1 MNKKNNKKIFKEKLL
16 KKIARLKTQ
25 LKILQNKVREYRTL
39 NKAVFEHSPVGITV
53 RLGSGELVSFNKA
66 WKKIWNLTYQ
76 KITEYEKM
84 CRGWG
89 VAQRYPYL
97 KKYISRV
104 QRIFDSGGEIF
115 IPEIH
120 VYNPE
125 TKFDKWVSQYYYA
138 IKNPQG
144 KVGHI
149 VTITQ
154 DITPQKKMLLAL
166 QESEEKFRT
175 IVNNVNLG
183 VYRSTAEPPGRLIQA
198 NPAFLKLFGY
208 NSIKQILKIPAE
220 KFYKNPGDRIQFL
233 KELIKN
239 GEVRDRELEMKRKDG
254 STFWAS
260 IYAKA
265 HLDEN
270 GYIKWIDGVI
280 EDVTER
286 KQMITTLQALSF
298 TDDLTGLYNRRG
310 FLTLA
315 EHQIKIAQ
323 RTNKPMLLLFIDM
336 DNLKDI
342 NDEFGHPM
350 GDQALIYTTKIL
362 KKTFRGSDIIARIGG
377 DEFVILTLE
386 TKKTKGE
393 TLYKRLQE
401 SLDKFN
407 RSKRLPFEIS
417 FSAGWSYYNPKNP
430 KNINHLL
437 KHADHMMYQH
447 KAKKRKKLK

>member
-1 MNKKNNKKIFKEKLL
+1 MARSKIQKNLL
-16 KKIARLKTQ
+16 KTISGLKKKLNELRNLLHKYQ
-25 LKILQNKVREYRTL
+25 AL
-39 NKAVFEHSPVGITV
+39 NKAVFEHAPVGITV

-66 WKKIWNLTYQ
+66 WKKIWNLTYR
-76 KITEYEKM
+76 KIDEYEKM

-97 KKYISRV
+97 KKYIPRV

-120 VYNPE
+120 VCNPE

-144 KVGHI
+144 KVEHV

-154 DITPQKKMLLAL
+154 DITQQKNTLRAL
-166 QESEEKFRT
+166 EESEEKFRS
-175 IVNNVNLG
+175 IVNNINLG
-183 VYRSTAEPPGRLIQA
+183 VYRSTAGEPGHFLQV
-198 NPAFLKLFGY
+198 NPAFVKMFGFKSMREALKTQVEKLYVNPEERKSFLEE
-208 NSIKQILKIPAE
+208 LKR
-220 KFYKNPGDRIQFL
+220 KGQVRD
-233 KELIKN
+233 KEL
-239 GEVRDRELEMKRKDG
+239 ELKKKDG
-254 STFWAS
+254 TPFWAS
-260 IYAKA
+260 IYARGYF
-265 HLDEN
+265 DEDGN
-270 GYIKWIDGVI
+270 LKWIDGVI
-280 EDVTER
+280 EDITE
-286 KQMITTLQALSF
+286 KKKLTEMLQAMSF
-298 TDDLTGLYNRRG
+298 TDELTGLYNRRG

-315 EHQIKIAQ
+315 EHQLKIAE
-323 RTNKPMLLLFIDM
+323 RTKKTMLLLFIDM

-342 NDEFGHPM
+342 NDAFGHPM
-350 GDQALIYTTKIL
+350 GDKALIHTTKIL

-430 KNINHLL
+430 KSINYLL

>member
-1 MNKKNNKKIFKEKLL
+1 MNKKNNKKKFKEKLTKEITHL
-16 KKIARLKTQ
+16 KAQ
-25 LKILQNKVREYRTL
+25 LKILQNKVREYRVL

-53 RLGSGELVSFNKA
+53 RLGSGELISFNKA

-97 KKYISRV
+97 KKYIPKV
-104 QRIFDSGGEIF
+104 QRVFDSGGEVF

-120 VYNPE
+120 VCNPE

-138 IKNPQG
+138 IKNSQG
-144 KVGHI
+144 KVEHI

-183 VYRSTAEPPGRLIQA
+183 VYRSTAEPPGYLIQV

-208 NSIKQILKIPAE
+208 NSMKQILKIPAE
-220 KFYKNPGDRIQFL
+220 RFYKNPKDRIQFL

-286 KQMITTLQALSF
+286 KQMTATLQALSF
-298 TDDLTGLYNRRG
+298 TDELTGLYNRRG

-315 EHQIKIAQ
+315 EHQIRIAQ

-342 NDEFGHPM
+342 NDEFGHTM
-350 GDQALIYTTKIL
+350 GDQALVHTTRIL
-362 KKTFRGSDIIARIGG
+362 RKTFRGSDIIARIGG

-407 RSKRLPFEIS
+407 RSGRLPFEIS

-430 KNINHLL
+430 KSIHNLL